1 MTILS
6 KSQTDSLSTD
16 EHYAGFWRRLAASLI
31 DTVFMFFFLLL
42 IHALIFGDTG
52 LQITVNN
59 GWVNVQSNNGII
71 EQLLVI
77 LFTVIMW
84 TKFLGTPGKLA
95 LGCHVID
102 AKTRKH
108 IKPVQGV
115 VRYLSYL
122 ISLIPLGLGFFWIGW
137 DKKKQGFHDKIAGTI
152 VVVDSTHLIQDE
164 SQKTV
169 QQLMDELR

>member
-1 MTILS
+1 MMLS
-6 KSQTDSLSTD
+6 KSQVDMLSTD
-16 EHYAGFWRRLAASLI
+16 EHYAGFWRRVGASLI
-31 DTVFMFFFLLL
+31 DTAFMLFIFLL
-42 IHALIFGDTG
+42 IHAIFFDDNG
-52 LQITVNN
+52 LQITISN
-59 GWVNVQSNNGII
+59 GQLNIQSNSGFV
-71 EQLLVI
+71 EQLLFI
-77 LFTVIMW
+77 LFTVVMW
-84 TKFLGTPGKLA
+84 VKFLGTPGKLA

-108 IKPVQGV
+108 IRPIQAV

-122 ISLIPLGLGFFWIGW
+122 VSVIPLGLGFFWIAW
-137 DKKKQGFHDKIAGTI
+137 DKRKQGFHDKIADTI